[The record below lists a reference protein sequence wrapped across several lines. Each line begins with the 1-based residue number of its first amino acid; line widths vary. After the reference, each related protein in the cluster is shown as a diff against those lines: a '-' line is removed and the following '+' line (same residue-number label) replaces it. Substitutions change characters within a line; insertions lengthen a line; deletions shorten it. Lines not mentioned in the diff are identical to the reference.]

1 MIYNMSPESIR
12 KVLVNIR
19 KTQER
24 LKKKKKDKEAEE
36 EEEEEKEHFTAQ
48 PER

>member
-1 MIYNMSPESIR
+1 MIYNMSSESIR

>member
-19 KTQER
+19 KTTER
-24 LKKKKKDKEAEE
+24 QKKKRKEREE
-36 EEEEEKEHFTAQ
+36 EDKEEEKEEHFTAQ